1 MTTPRFLILPDLI
14 VKLDAIMS
22 IHPSTE
28 DDDESCVYVFMQS
41 PDDTLTTKATM
52 PEVTAALREAM
63 KGPDKWVGVDL
74 ASGTDRTVETRI
86 DIAQQARETREAGK
100 PS

>member
-41 PDDTLTTKATM
+41 PDDTLTT
-52 PEVTAALREAM
+52 
-63 KGPDKWVGVDL
+63 
-74 ASGTDRTVETRI
+74 
-86 DIAQQARETREAGK
+86 
-100 PS
+100 